1 MEKIKMTT
9 PLVEMDG
16 DEMTRVLWKIIKEEL
31 ILPFVDLKTEYYD
44 LGLPNRDATQ
54 DQVTMDAAL
63 ANKKYGVAVKC
74 ATITPNAQRV
84 EEYHLHQ
91 MWKSPNGTIR
101 AVLDGTV
108 FRAPIM
114 IDSIKPVVRNWTK
127 PITIARH
134 AYGDVYKCTE
144 FRIPGPGRAELIYTG
159 DDGSR
164 QAATVYN
171 FECAG
176 VLQGQYNKDT
186 SIYSFARSCFNYALE
201 SKQDLWFGA
210 KDTISKKYDHT
221 FKDIFQEVYDAEY
234 REKFEAA
241 GITYFYSLI
250 DDIVARV
257 IRSEGGFVWA
267 CKNYDGDVMS
277 DLVAAASGSLPM
289 MTSVLVSPDGC
300 FEYEAAHG
308 TVTDHFY
315 RWRKGEKV
323 STNPLATMFAWAGAL
338 RKRGELDG
346 NADLVR
352 FSGCLE
358 QAGLD
363 IFEAGHFT
371 EDLTMLCDPSEYT
384 DKPDNDTLLG
394 LIRARLE
401 ALLTA

>member
-1 MEKIKMTT
+1 
-9 PLVEMDG
+9 
-16 DEMTRVLWKIIKEEL
+16 
-31 ILPFVDLKTEYYD
+31 
-44 LGLPNRDATQ
+44 
-54 DQVTMDAAL
+54 
-63 ANKKYGVAVKC
+63 
-74 ATITPNAQRV
+74 
-84 EEYHLHQ
+84 
-91 MWKSPNGTIR
+91 
-101 AVLDGTV
+101 
-108 FRAPIM
+108 
-114 IDSIKPVVRNWTK
+114 
-127 PITIARH
+127 
-134 AYGDVYKCTE
+134 
-144 FRIPGPGRAELIYTG
+144 
-159 DDGSR
+159 
-164 QAATVYN
+164 
-171 FECAG
+171 
-176 VLQGQYNKDT
+176 
-186 SIYSFARSCFNYALE
+186 
-201 SKQDLWFGA
+201 
-210 KDTISKKYDHT
+210 
-221 FKDIFQEVYDAEY
+221 
-234 REKFEAA
+234 
-241 GITYFYSLI
+241 
-250 DDIVARV
+250 
-257 IRSEGGFVWA
+257 
-267 CKNYDGDVMS
+267 MS

-401 ALLTA
+401 TLLTA